1 MTLLRCILRGEYH
14 LAVLLCSFL
23 HIYTS
28 CYPIT
33 LEACSDFVIYH
44 SPQMISLPRDPRILD
59 LTIVGSGDTF
69 CISEDIVLDLC
80 MYVIYVNT
88 LYVCV

>member
-1 MTLLRCILRGEYH
+1 
-14 LAVLLCSFL
+14 
-23 HIYTS
+23 
-28 CYPIT
+28 
-33 LEACSDFVIYH
+33 
-44 SPQMISLPRDPRILD
+44 MISLPRDPRILD

-69 CISEDIVLDLC
+69 CISEDIVLDSC